1 MGHAK
6 KGTQPA
12 SGKRVGRTS
21 RLVSWCRVM
30 TGLAACILAFLFAA
44 NVSSLSQYVYSWP
57 YREAVY
63 RQCEVN
69 HLDAELVF
77 SVIYSES
84 RFRADAESAAGA
96 RGLMQIMPETGAWI
110 ADHMGIEDYHA
121 ERLFEPELNLAMG
134 TWYMSWLEQQFD
146 REPAQVLAAYNAGP
160 GNVKKWIDADIWDG
174 SQQKL
179 EDIPFYET
187 RNYVQRVLRQY
198 TNHQKYAAALL

>member
-6 KGTQPA
+6 KGARPA
-12 SGKRVGRTS
+12 FGKRVGRPS
-21 RLVSWCRVM
+21 RLVSWCRVL
-30 TGLAACILAFLFAA
+30 TGLAACILAFMFAA
-44 NVSSLSQYVYSWP
+44 NVSSFSQYVYSWP
-57 YREAVY
+57 YREEVY

-187 RNYVQRVLRQY
+187 RNYVQRVLWQY
-198 TNHQKYAAALL
+198 MNHQKYAAALL